1 MKLREKYRKDVIPA
15 MRDKFGYK
23 SVMAVPRI
31 EKVVINTGIGRL
43 VAGKTSEEQKKLF
56 NSVLEDLAAIAG
68 QKAVLTKV
76 KKSISVFKVR
86 QGTAVGAKVCLRGK
100 RMYDFLERLINI
112 AFPRVRDFRGIGLK
126 SFDPKGN
133 LTVAF
138 KEQSVFPEI
147 SPERTKAVFGFE
159 ITIVTTAKSREQSIE
174 LLRLMGFPLKH
185 SSERPITK

>member
-1 MKLREKYRKDVIPA
+1 MKLKDKYKKEVVPA
-15 MRDKFGYK
+15 MKEKFGYK

-43 VAGKTSEEQKKLF
+43 VAAKTSEEQKKLF
-56 NSVLEDLAAIAG
+56 NSVLEDLATITG
-68 QKAVLTKV
+68 QKAVLTKA

-86 QGTAVGAKVCLRGK
+86 EGMAVGAKVSLRGK

-112 AFPRVRDFRGIGLK
+112 AFPRVRDFRGIDLK
-126 SFDPKGN
+126 SFDQKGN

-147 SPERTKAVFGFE
+147 SLEKTRAIFGFE
-159 ITIVTTAKSREQSIE
+159 IIIVTSTKNREQGME
-174 LLRLMGFPLKH
+174 LLRLMGFPLK
-185 SSERPITK
+185 K